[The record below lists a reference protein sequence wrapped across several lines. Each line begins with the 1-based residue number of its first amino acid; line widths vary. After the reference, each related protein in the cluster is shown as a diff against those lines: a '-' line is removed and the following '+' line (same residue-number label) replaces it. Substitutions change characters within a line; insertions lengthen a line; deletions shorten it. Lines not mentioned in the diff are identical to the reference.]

1 MVKKLKPED
10 VVTKLKPC
18 ISKAHYDLKYVKSAL
33 VDWEDRYKV
42 VELNPDFQRGHIW
55 SEHQQTKFIEG
66 MLKNTVSESSLTI
79 HFNNPYYRGYE
90 PKNTDLPNGFQCID
104 GLQRLTAILKYLN
117 GELYPFGYDVNFF
130 NTQYEYSGSYLYIY
144 IAMYSYEK
152 KKDLLEHYLAIN
164 EGKTVHTDEELNRVK
179 GMINELH

>member
-1 MVKKLKPED
+1 MVRKLKPED

-18 ISKAHYDLKYVKSAL
+18 IRKVYCELKFINATL
-33 VDWEDRYKV
+33 TDWKNIYKL
-42 VELNPDFQRGHIW
+42 VELNPDFQRGHVW
-55 SEHQQTKFIEG
+55 SEDQQTKFIEG

-79 HFNNPYYRGYE
+79 HFNNPYYRGDQ

-104 GLQRLTAILKYLN
+104 GLQRLTAILKYLD
-117 GELYPFGYDVNFF
+117 GKVYPFGYDISFF
-130 NTQYEYSGSYLYIY
+130 NSQYKYSSSYLHIY
-144 IAMYSYEK
+144 MAIYAYEK

-164 EGKTVHTDEELNRVK
+164 EGGTVPTDKELNRVK